1 MLALIAPDRAAR
13 PSLYFTVRRPDLP
26 THAGQ
31 ISFPGGKVEPGDDD
45 EIAAALRETHEE
57 LGVLIAR
64 EQVIGI
70 LDDVPTPSRFV
81 ITPVVA
87 WVEEPLEL
95 QPDPREVAEVFHV
108 PLDRLADPAIYTTA
122 GQRQFLGI
130 DFTMHEYAWQQHR
143 IWGATAKMVATLLDL
158 LR

>member
-1 MLALIAPDRAAR
+1 VLALVAPDADAR

-31 ISFPGGKVEPGDDD
+31 ISFPGGKVEPADSD

-57 LGVLIAR
+57 LGVVVAR
-64 EQVIGI
+64 EHVLGL

-81 ITPVVA
+81 ITPVIA
-87 WVEEPLEL
+87 WVPTPLEL
-95 QPDPREVAEVFHV
+95 RPDPREVAEVFHV
-108 PLDRLADPAIYTTA
+108 PLDRLADPRIYSSA

-130 DFTMHEYAWQQHR
+130 DFTMHEYAWEQHR
-143 IWGATAKMVATLLDL
+143 IWGATAKMVASLLEVL
-158 LR
+158 L